1 MKPRNAYTI
10 VAIAWKGVTRKMFRN
25 LVLMLAVALLV
36 ALLTFAMLFNKAV
49 EEDIEGASKRLG
61 ADIVIVPTEAKGSAE
76 EFILESKIKS
86 FYMDKF
92 VFDDISSEVPDIKQA
107 TYHIYLN
114 TLSSGCC
121 SIDEGQVIVFDQDK
135 DFVIAPWLESGPK
148 RLKSGEV
155 YVGSYVKEYLGLI
168 NTASL
173 FGKGVKVVGHLQQT
187 STGLDHGVFM
197 RMDDLDKISPE
208 ATGGYKPGK
217 ISIIFIKVK
226 DGVPPSKVVAEIRK
240 VNPTVGVMTR
250 GDIGADVRNTLGDIL
265 RVFSITI
272 LISSLLALLLAWSTF
287 TVLANER
294 RREVGILR
302 AIGAHRSHI
311 MKIFLAEALLISI
324 MGGVAGVIMGHSL
337 IHYLAKDFTLL
348 RKLGAVSAISAGNIT
363 IGLIA
368 MGVGIAICLV
378 GAAFPILRLARM
390 EPLLAIKEA

>member
-1 MKPRNAYTI
+1 MTPRKAHTI
-10 VAIAWKGVTRKMFRN
+10 IAIAWKGVTRKLFRN
-25 LVLMLAVALLV
+25 LILMMAVALLV

-49 EEDIEGASKRLG
+49 EEDIEAASKRLG
-61 ADIVIVPTEAKGSAE
+61 ADIVIVPSEAKGSAE

-92 VFDDISSEVPDIKQA
+92 VFDDISEIPDIKQA

-135 DFVIAPWLESGPK
+135 DFVVASWLEAGPK
-148 RLKSGEV
+148 RLEPGQV
-155 YVGSYVKEYLGLI
+155 YVGSYVYEYLGLI

-173 FGKGVKVVGHLQQT
+173 FGQGVKVVGHLQQT
-187 STGLDHGVFM
+187 GTGLDHGVFM
-197 RMDDLDKISPE
+197 RLDDLTKISPA
-208 ATGGYKPGK
+208 ATGGYQSGK

-226 DGVPPSKVVAEIRK
+226 EGVSIAKVVADIRN

-250 GDIGADVRNTLGDIL
+250 GDIGTDVRTTLSDII
-265 RVFSITI
+265 RVFSVTI

-302 AIGAHRSHI
+302 AIGAHQSHI
-311 MKIFLAEALLISI
+311 MKIFLAEAMLIST
-324 MGGVAGVIMGHSL
+324 MGGLAGVVMGHSL
-337 IHYLAKDFTLL
+337 IHYLAKGFTLL
-348 RKLGAVSAISAGNIT
+348 SKLGAVSAVTLGNIG

-368 MGVGIAICLV
+368 MGVGIAICLI
-378 GAAFPILRLARM
+378 GAAIPILRLARM

>member
-1 MKPRNAYTI
+1 MTPRNAYTI
-10 VAIAWKGVTRKMFRN
+10 IAIAWKGVTRKLFRN
-25 LVLMLAVALLV
+25 LILMMAVALLV

-49 EEDIEGASKRLG
+49 EEDIEAASKRLG
-61 ADIVIVPTEAKGSAE
+61 ADIVIVPSEAKGSAE

-92 VFDDISSEVPDIKQA
+92 VFDDISELPDIKQA

-135 DFVIAPWLESGPK
+135 DFVVASWLEAGPK
-148 RLKSGEV
+148 RLEPGQV
-155 YVGSYVKEYLGLI
+155 YVGSYVYDYLGLI

-173 FGKGVKVVGHLQQT
+173 FGQGVKVVGHLQQT
-187 STGLDHGVFM
+187 GTGLDHGVFM
-197 RMDDLDKISPE
+197 RLDDLNKISPA
-208 ATGGYKPGK
+208 ATGGYQSGK

-226 DGVPPSKVVAEIRK
+226 EGVSIAKVVADIRN

-250 GDIGADVRNTLGDIL
+250 GDIGTDVRTTLSDII

-302 AIGAHRSHI
+302 AIGAHQSHI
-311 MKIFLAEALLISI
+311 MKIFLAEAMLIST
-324 MGGVAGVIMGHSL
+324 MGGLAGVIMGHSL
-337 IHYLAKDFTLL
+337 IHYLAKGFTLL
-348 RKLGAVSAISAGNIT
+348 SKLGAVSAVTMGNIG

-368 MGVGIAICLV
+368 MGVGIAICLI
-378 GAAFPILRLARM
+378 GAAIPIFRLARM

>member
-1 MKPRNAYTI
+1 MKSRNVHTI
-10 VAIAWKGVTRKMFRN
+10 LAIAWKGVTRKMFRN
-25 LVLMLAVALLV
+25 LILMLAVGLLV

-49 EEDIEGASKRLG
+49 EDDIDEASQRLG
-61 ADIVIVPTEAKGSAE
+61 ADIVIVPPEAKGTAE

-92 VFDDISSEVPDIKQA
+92 VFDDIRDLPDIKQA

-114 TLSSGCC
+114 TLTSGCC
-121 SIDEGQVIVFDQDK
+121 SIDEGQVIVFDQDN
-135 DFVIAPWLESGPK
+135 DFVVAPWLEVGPK
-148 RLKSGEV
+148 ELQPGEV
-155 YVGSYVKEYLGLI
+155 YVGSYVYDFLGLI

-187 STGLDHGVFM
+187 RTGLDHGVFM
-197 RMDDLDKISPE
+197 RLDDLSKISPE
-208 ATGGYKPGK
+208 ATGGYQAGK

-226 DGVPPSKVVAEIRK
+226 DGISPAKVVADIRNI
-240 VNPTVGVMTR
+240 NPMVGVMTR
-250 GDIGADVRNTLGDIL
+250 GDIGADVRDTLSDIL

-302 AIGAHRSHI
+302 AIGAHQIHI
-311 MKIFLAEALLISI
+311 MKIFLAEALLISTI
-324 MGGVAGVIMGHSL
+324 GGVVGVVMGHSL
-337 IHYLAKDFTLL
+337 IHYLAKDFSLL
-348 RKLGAVSAISAGNIT
+348 RTLGAVSSITTGNIT

-368 MGVGIAICLV
+368 MGVGIAICLM

-390 EPLLAIKEA
+390 EPLLAIKDA

>member
-1 MKPRNAYTI
+1 MTPRNAHTI
-10 VAIAWKGVTRKMFRN
+10 IAIAWKGVTRKLFRN
-25 LVLMLAVALLV
+25 LILMLAVGLLV

-49 EEDIEGASKRLG
+49 EDDIEEASKRLG
-61 ADIVIVPTEAKGSAE
+61 ADIVIVPSEAKGNAE
-76 EFILESKIKS
+76 EFILESRIKS

-92 VFDDISSEVPDIKQA
+92 VFDDISELPDIKQA

-121 SIDEGQVIVFDQDK
+121 SIDDGQVIVFDQDK
-135 DFVIAPWLESGPK
+135 DFVVAPWLETGPK
-148 RLKSGEV
+148 RLEPGEI
-155 YVGSYVKEYLGLI
+155 YVGSYVYEYLGLI

-173 FGKGVKVVGHLQQT
+173 FGKGVKVVGHLRQT
-187 STGLDHGVFM
+187 RTGLDHGVFM
-197 RMDDLDKISPE
+197 RLDDLNKISPE
-208 ATGGYKPGK
+208 ATGGYQADK

-226 DGVPPSKVVAEIRK
+226 DGVPTDKVVADIRTL
-240 VNPTVGVMTR
+240 NPTVGVMTR

-302 AIGAHRSHI
+302 AIGAHQLHI
-311 MKIFLAEALLISI
+311 MKIFLAEALLIST
-324 MGGVAGVIMGHSL
+324 MGGAAGVVIGHSL

-348 RKLGAVSAISAGNIT
+348 RTLGTVSTITTGNIT

-368 MGVGIAICLV
+368 MAGGIAICLL
-378 GAAFPILRLARM
+378 GAAIPILRLARM

>member
-1 MKPRNAYTI
+1 MTQHKAQTI
-10 VAIAWKGVTRKMFRN
+10 IAIAWKGVTRKMFRN
-25 LVLMLAVALLV
+25 LILMMAVALLV
-36 ALLTFAMLFNKAV
+36 GLLTFAMLFNKAV
-49 EEDIEGASKRLG
+49 EEDIESASQRLG
-61 ADIVIVPTEAKGSAE
+61 ADIVVVPSEAKGTAE
-76 EFILESKIKS
+76 EFILESRIKS

-92 VFDDISSEVPDIKQA
+92 VFDDLSELPDIKQA

-135 DFVIAPWLESGPK
+135 DFVVAPWLEAGPK
-148 RLKSGEV
+148 HLEPGQV
-155 YVGSYVKEYLGLI
+155 YVGSYVYEYLGLI

-187 STGLDHGVFM
+187 RTGFDHGVFM
-197 RMDDLDKISPE
+197 RLDDLNKISPA
-208 ATGGYKPGK
+208 ATGGYQPGK

-226 DGVPPSKVVAEIRK
+226 DGISPDKVVAEIRNL
-240 VNPTVGVMTR
+240 NPTVGVMTR
-250 GDIGADVRNTLGDIL
+250 GDIGADVRDTLGDII

-302 AIGAHRSHI
+302 AIGAHRIHI
-311 MKIFLAEALLISI
+311 MKIFLAEALLISSL
-324 MGGVAGVIMGHSL
+324 GGLAGVIIGHSL

-348 RKLGAVSAISAGNIT
+348 RTLGAVSTITAGNIT
-363 IGLIA
+363 ISLIA
-368 MGVGIAICLV
+368 MIAGIVICLV
-378 GAAFPILRLARM
+378 GAAIPILRLARM
-390 EPLLAIKEA
+390 EPLLAIKDA

>member
-1 MKPRNAYTI
+1 MTARNAYTI
-10 VAIAWKGVTRKMFRN
+10 IAIAWKGVTRKLFRN
-25 LVLMLAVALLV
+25 LILMMAVALLV

-49 EEDIEGASKRLG
+49 EEDIEAASKRLG
-61 ADIVIVPTEAKGSAE
+61 ADIVIVPSEAKGSAE

-92 VFDDISSEVPDIKQA
+92 VFDDISEIPDIKQA

-135 DFVIAPWLESGPK
+135 DFVVASWLETGPK
-148 RLKSGEV
+148 RLEPGQV
-155 YVGSYVKEYLGLI
+155 YVGSYVYDYLGLI

-173 FGKGVKVVGHLQQT
+173 FGQGVKVVGHLQQT
-187 STGLDHGVFM
+187 GTGLDHGVFM
-197 RMDDLDKISPE
+197 RLDDLNKISPA
-208 ATGGYKPGK
+208 ATGGYQAGK

-226 DGVPPSKVVAEIRK
+226 EGVSIAKVVADIRN

-250 GDIGADVRNTLGDIL
+250 GDIGTDVRTTLSDII

-302 AIGAHRSHI
+302 AIGAHQSHI
-311 MKIFLAEALLISI
+311 MKLFLAEAMLIST
-324 MGGVAGVIMGHSL
+324 MGGLAGVIMGHSL
-337 IHYLAKDFTLL
+337 IHYLAKGFTLL
-348 RKLGAVSAISAGNIT
+348 SKLGAVSAVTMGNIG

-368 MGVGIAICLV
+368 MGVGIAICLI
-378 GAAFPILRLARM
+378 GAAIPIFRLARM

>member
-1 MKPRNAYTI
+1 MTHRNAHTI
-10 VAIAWKGVTRKMFRN
+10 IAIAWKGVTRKMFRN
-25 LVLMLAVALLV
+25 FVLMLAVALLV

-49 EEDIEGASKRLG
+49 EEDIEAASKRLG
-61 ADIVIVPTEAKGSAE
+61 ADIVVVPVEAKGSAE
-76 EFILESKIKS
+76 EFILESKVKT

-92 VFDDISSEVPDIKQA
+92 VFDDISELPDIKQA

-135 DFVIAPWLESGPK
+135 DFVIAPWLETGPK
-148 RLKSGEV
+148 HLEPGQV
-155 YVGSYVKEYLGLI
+155 YVGSYVNEYLGLI

-197 RMDDLDKISPE
+197 RMDDLNKISPE
-208 ATGGYKPGK
+208 ATGGYKSGK

-226 DGVPPSKVVAEIRK
+226 DGVSPGKVVAEIRK

-250 GDIGADVRNTLGDIL
+250 GDIGADVRNTLKDIL

-302 AIGAHRSHI
+302 AIGAHQIHI
-311 MKIFLAEALLISI
+311 MKIFLAEALLISGI
-324 MGGVAGVIMGHSL
+324 GGVAGVIMGHSL

-348 RKLGAVSAISAGNIT
+348 RKLGTVSTFTTGNIT
-363 IGLIA
+363 IGLMA
-368 MGVGIAICLV
+368 MGVGIAICLI

>member
-1 MKPRNAYTI
+1 MTSSNAHTI
-10 VAIAWKGVTRKMFRN
+10 IAIAWKGVTRKMFRN
-25 LVLMLAVALLV
+25 LILMLAVALLV

-49 EEDIEGASKRLG
+49 EEDIEAASKRLG
-61 ADIVIVPTEAKGSAE
+61 ADIVIVPSEAKGSAE

-92 VFDDISSEVPDIKQA
+92 VFDDISELPDIKQA

-135 DFVIAPWLESGPK
+135 DFVVASWLEAGPK
-148 RLKSGEV
+148 RLEPGQV
-155 YVGSYVKEYLGLI
+155 YVGSYVYEYLGLI

-173 FGKGVKVVGHLQQT
+173 FGQGVKVVGHLQQT
-187 STGLDHGVFM
+187 GTGLDHGVFM
-197 RMDDLDKISPE
+197 RLDDLGKISPA
-208 ATGGYKPGK
+208 ATGGYQAGK
-217 ISIIFIKVK
+217 ISIIFVKVK
-226 DGVPPSKVVAEIRK
+226 EGVSIAKVVADIRN

-250 GDIGADVRNTLGDIL
+250 GDIGTDVRTTLSDII

-302 AIGAHRSHI
+302 AIGAHQSHI
-311 MKIFLAEALLISI
+311 MKIFLAEAMLISG
-324 MGGVAGVIMGHSL
+324 MGGLAGVIMGHSL
-337 IHYLAKDFTLL
+337 IHYLAKGFTLL
-348 RKLGAVSAISAGNIT
+348 SKLGAVSAVTMGNIG

-368 MGVGIAICLV
+368 MGVGIAICLI
-378 GAAFPILRLARM
+378 GAAIPILRLARM